1 MGRNSHQFQ
10 LGASSAR
17 CLTGIQVLL
26 EFDTFLSVVFYN
38 SIKSTKNFKVTIG
51 LVWLNYLTVRVIN
64 QFVRWFWY
72 KTSADFLWL
81 GFFQSVWRYCEILA
95 KKNPKHKRNKN
106 YTVGGCVSTCDAD
119 FVNLTFG
126 SGVTLLLIWK
136 IFVLKFTPFF
146 PLIKFLLIFSISR
159 SLTWY
164 CSSRAWLV

>member
-17 CLTGIQVLL
+17 CLTGIQELL
-26 EFDTFLSVVFYN
+26 ELGPFLSVVFYN

-81 GFFQSVWRYCEILA
+81 GFFSVSVKVLRNSCE
-95 KKNPKHKRNKN
+95 KNPKHKRNKN

-126 SGVTLLLIWK
+126 SGVTLLVIWK

-146 PLIKFLLIFSISR
+146 L
-159 SLTWY
+159 W
-164 CSSRAWLV
+164 